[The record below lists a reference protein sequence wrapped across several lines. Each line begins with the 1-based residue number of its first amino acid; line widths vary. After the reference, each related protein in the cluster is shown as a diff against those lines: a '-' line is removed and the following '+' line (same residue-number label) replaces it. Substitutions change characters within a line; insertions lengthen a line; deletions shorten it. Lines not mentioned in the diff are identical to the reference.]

1 VTSEPSFEPELFS
14 FLSELRA
21 NNERPWF
28 QANKARY
35 EAAVKEPALAFI
47 EDAGY
52 LLPDISPRFV
62 GSLYRIYRDTRF
74 GKDKTPYKTHTG
86 IHFRHERAKDAHAP
100 GFYLHLEPGRVFVG
114 GGIWRPD
121 SPTLRM
127 IRDRIVARPDEWR
140 KVTGALAGFRMSG
153 DSLKRA
159 PAGFDPEHPLVDDL
173 KRKDFVVL
181 ADLDE
186 KTAVRGDFLDV
197 FTAHCRDA
205 APFMGFLCAAVGV
218 EF

>member
-35 EAAVKEPALAFI
+35 EATVKEPALAFI

-140 KVTGALAGFRMSG
+140 KVTGGLAGFRMSG

-186 KTAVRGDFLDV
+186 KTVVRGDFLDV

-205 APFMGFLCAAVGV
+205 APFMGFLCSAVGV